1 MKHNLTFIKRLNKTK
16 NNDLMYK
23 ALMER
28 IVCKANN
35 KGVLKPIQSLS
46 EGLHIRVSESGES
59 WKEYGIIDNMSDS
72 ELDELINDEW
82 LTINSPYDCTGKA
95 FSCWIDT
102 KRNKSGLISWIH
114 CKGIDV

>member
-1 MKHNLTFIKRLNKTK
+1 MKHNLAFIKRLNKAK
-16 NNDLMYK
+16 KNDLMVK

-28 IVCKANN
+28 IECKANN

-59 WKEYGIIDNMSDS
+59 WKEYGIIDGMSDS
-72 ELDELINDEW
+72 DLDELINDEW
-82 LTINSPYDCTGKA
+82 LTIYSPYDCTGKA

-102 KRNKSGLISWIH
+102 KRNKCGTICWIH